1 MIEVKS
7 AINIYS
13 ELNPQI
19 DMVFLVSED
28 NMEYVYELLNQAYD
42 NWFDLENNPE
52 LQSVTIGDYLS
63 DELNKANIYHEIYYQ
78 SQPEDEDS

>member
-42 NWFDLENNPE
+42 NWFNLELNPE
-52 LQSVTIGDYLS
+52 LQSVPIGDYLS
-63 DELNKANIYHEIYYQ
+63 DELRQANIYHEIYFRNRVKRRR
-78 SQPEDEDS
+78 